1 MWCREMAAKALY
13 RRSSAR
19 VGEGDLGLG
28 REDLS
33 TALKLKPG
41 DANIRRELKKVEKH
55 LAEEKAKA
63 KLKRET
69 EEGRRRNRLRQE
81 ERPTSPLSQT
91 KSTTN
96 AFPAGDGA
104 KPSIRSS
111 ALAPVSAGK
120 GDPEQPRGHEQDLSR
135 ACQPA
140 AQADSNEHGSLQD
153 PAKPPGERKGG
164 EEVEPFPTKN
174 GGECRNGLYAW
185 NQSVR
190 EVQVSVKVPDWV
202 RASNVRVDIGRSR
215 LAVAARRAGAGESD
229 TTRRRTQAEPLS
241 STGGDWEEVVILAG
255 PLSRPVQVGESV
267 WTLETPGSVLL
278 YLQKELPTDGEPGF
292 EWWATVMEG
301 DEEIDVLKCDAGSD
315 TSQYPEHARR
325 RGAKALWDYQQ
336 KTPEERR
343 EEELDEQR
351 MREAKQQ
358 MEEEVEERQ
367 RNLANALK
375 DPNKAEMYRKLR
387 EVMPDTPISMK

>member
-1 MWCREMAAKALY
+1 M
-13 RRSSAR
+13 
-19 VGEGDLGLG
+19 
-28 REDLS
+28 
-33 TALKLKPG
+33 
-41 DANIRRELKKVEKH
+41 
-55 LAEEKAKA
+55 
-63 KLKRET
+63 
-69 EEGRRRNRLRQE
+69 
-81 ERPTSPLSQT
+81 
-91 KSTTN
+91 
-96 AFPAGDGA
+96 
-104 KPSIRSS
+104 
-111 ALAPVSAGK
+111 
-120 GDPEQPRGHEQDLSR
+120 
-135 ACQPA
+135 
-140 AQADSNEHGSLQD
+140 
-153 PAKPPGERKGG
+153 
-164 EEVEPFPTKN
+164 
-174 GGECRNGLYAW
+174 
-185 NQSVR
+185 
-190 EVQVSVKVPDWV
+190 SVKVPDWV

-343 EEELDEQR
+343 EEELDEVR
-351 MREAKQQ
+351 RF
-358 MEEEVEERQ
+358 R
-367 RNLANALK
+367 R
-375 DPNKAEMYRKLR
+375 
-387 EVMPDTPISMK
+387 